1 MWNMPSTYDVLYRIH
16 TLMSFFRSEPSTPSS
31 RDRYPRIAENGDRN
45 RVALPPQRDGR
56 DGREARDYAS
66 NYTSPSS
73 IDPRNVS
80 SMSSS
85 HDRNPR
91 VNLGPP
97 PPSNYR
103 PFVPESERPPTSMS
117 TSMTG
122 GSGQRHNRNPASWAT
137 SRPDD
142 VSSLAFGVAA
152 MGMSDSESEDRSKS
166 RRRPRDGGARDGRRR

>member
-1 MWNMPSTYDVLYRIH
+1 M
-16 TLMSFFRSEPSTPSS
+16 LMGLFCSEPSTPSS
-31 RDRYPRIAENGDRN
+31 RDRYPRVAEDGDRH
-45 RVALPPQRDGR
+45 RVALPSQRDGR
-56 DGREARDYAS
+56 DDRERGERSHYS
-66 NYTSPSS
+66 SPLS

-85 HDRNPR
+85 HNRDPR

-97 PPSNYR
+97 RPSNFR

-122 GSGQRHNRNPASWAT
+122 GSGQRHNRNPASWST

-142 VSSLAFGVAA
+142 VSSLANRVAA
-152 MGMSDSESEDRSKS
+152 MDMSDSEEDRSS
-166 RRRPRDGGARDGRRR
+166 RLRRARDGKKKKK